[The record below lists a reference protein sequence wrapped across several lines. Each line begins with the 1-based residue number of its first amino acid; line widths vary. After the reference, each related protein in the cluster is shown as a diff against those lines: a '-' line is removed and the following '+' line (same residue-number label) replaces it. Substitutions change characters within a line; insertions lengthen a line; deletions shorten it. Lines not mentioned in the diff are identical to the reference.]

1 MNKIKELIQRLKSI
15 KHIEI
20 IVCVIIIAV
29 LLIIYFNVNE
39 DAVAKSSKTSET
51 SDSEQT
57 GLTDGLEER
66 LSSILSE
73 IDGAGEVKVMITYVS
88 TSEQVTASTN
98 NSHTTTTNGTN
109 GQTTTTTTTTSSPI
123 ISNSQV
129 IVLQEKM
136 PEVKGVI
143 IVADGASNVK
153 VRLSLLQATSTVLGV
168 NANSI
173 QIFTRRDV

>member
-1 MNKIKELIQRLKSI
+1 MNKIKELIQRLKSV

-20 IVCVIIIAV
+20 IVGVIIIAV

-39 DAVAKSSKTSET
+39 DEVTKSSKSPSSSE
-51 SDSEQT
+51 SSQSS
-57 GLTDGLEER
+57 LTDGLEEK
-66 LSSILSE
+66 LADILSE
-73 IDGAGEVKVMITYVS
+73 IDGAGDVKVMITYVS

-98 NSHTTTTNGTN
+98 NSHTTTTNGTS

-123 ISNSQV
+123 ISNSKV

-143 IVADGASNVK
+143 IVADGAGDVR
-153 VRLSLLQATSTVLGV
+153 VRLSLIQATSTVLGV

>member
-1 MNKIKELIQRLKSI
+1 MNKIKELIQRLKSV

-20 IVCVIIIAV
+20 IVGVIIIAV

-39 DAVAKSSKTSET
+39 DEVTKSSKSPSSSE
-51 SDSEQT
+51 SSQSS
-57 GLTDGLEER
+57 LTDGLEEK
-66 LSSILSE
+66 LADILSE
-73 IDGAGEVKVMITYVS
+73 IDGAGDVKVMITYVS

-98 NSHTTTTNGTN
+98 NSHTTTTNGTS
-109 GQTTTTTTTTSSPI
+109 GQTTTTTATSTPI
-123 ISNSQV
+123 ISNSKV

-143 IVADGASNVK
+143 IVADGAGDVR
-153 VRLSLLQATSTVLGV
+153 VRLSLIQATSTVLGV